1 MMSSVSTAQLLLQIS
16 QQFVVYFSSI
26 LLLPDFIGN
35 ICIVIVFFHV
45 KSFRRN
51 QCAFYIIVGSIADFL
66 FLLVILPFHIIQN
79 TSGYDPLRLSLA
91 WCKISYAIISIFSLL
106 SFSVVC
112 FAAIDQYLSTHY
124 NPWLRQFSTL
134 KLAHRLV
141 YSAVVILSLYGIP
154 FLIFF
159 DIQSPGGCGIYNA
172 GFSRYF
178 SLVHFCVLSGVL
190 PNTIAGFSA
199 ALAYLNVRRIVR
211 RQIPIARRRLD
222 RQLTAMIL
230 IRVVFLVVTTV
241 PFVIDRI
248 YIYNRTISPNDSL
261 RLAVEQLLFSI
272 TSSLFYVNSAVSTT
286 IFIEVFIFLIY
297 LGGILCIFMG
307 VKTISSTSETYIY
320 KTYLGK
326 INSHHDKQ

>member
-1 MMSSVSTAQLLLQIS
+1 MSSVSTAQLVLQIS
-16 QQFVVYFSSI
+16 QQFGVYFSSI
-26 LLLPDFIGN
+26 LLLLGFIGN

-51 QCAFYIIVGSIADFL
+51 QCAFYIIVGSIADFV
-66 FLLVILPFHIIQN
+66 LLLIVLPFRITQN
-79 TSGYDPLRLSLA
+79 SSGYDPQQLSLA
-91 WCKISYAIISIFSLL
+91 WCKIRNAIIPIFSLL

-112 FAAIDQYLSTHY
+112 FAAIDQYISTHH

-159 DIQSPGGCGIYNA
+159 DIQSSGGCGIYNA
-172 GFSRYF
+172 GFAVYYSIGN
-178 SLVHFCVLSGVL
+178 FCVLSGIL

-211 RQIPIARRRLD
+211 RQVPIARRRLD
-222 RQLTAMIL
+222 RQLTAMVL
-230 IRVVFLVVTTV
+230 TRVIFLVVTTV

-248 YIYNRTISPNDSL
+248 YIYNRTIDPKDSL
-261 RLAVEQLLFSI
+261 QLAIEQLLLNI
-272 TSSLFYVNSAVSTT
+272 TSYLFNFNSAVSTT
-286 IFIEVFIFLIY
+286 IFIEVLYF
-297 LGGILCIFMG
+297 
-307 VKTISSTSETYIY
+307 
-320 KTYLGK
+320 
-326 INSHHDKQ
+326 